1 MPLRLSISLITY
13 TQVLL
18 QQMEAIRLGE
28 LSGATSIDTV
38 DSRIEEPYI
47 VNEERKKEPVNQTD
61 TPGSEAD
68 LQFDTYPAVY

>member
-1 MPLRLSISLITY
+1 
-13 TQVLL
+13 
-18 QQMEAIRLGE
+18 MEAIRLGE

-47 VNEERKKEPVNQTD
+47 VNEEPKKEPVNQTD